1 MDAEDLR
8 AMVDEMGGPEEAH
21 RLVSIYMS
29 GRLAG
34 EFEDEIAHGQ
44 QERTEV
50 SLLYWL
56 ADLRARPLPGPSWD
70 DWMQAQRRANAES
83 Q

>member
-1 MDAEDLR
+1 MEAEQIR

-34 EFEDEIAHGQ
+34 EFEDVIASRQ
-44 QERTEV
+44 WERTEV

-56 ADLRARPLPGPSWD
+56 ADLRERRTPPSYWN
-70 DWMQAQRRANAES
+70 WEEAQRRAES

>member
-1 MDAEDLR
+1 METEELK
-8 AMVDEMGGPEEAH
+8 AMVDEMGGAQEAS

-29 GRLAG
+29 GRLTG
-34 EFEDEIAHGQ
+34 EIEDVLASRQ
-44 QERTEV
+44 WERTEV

-56 ADLRARPLPGPSWD
+56 ADLRARKTPPMFWD
-70 DWMQAQRRANAES
+70 WEQAQKRAQS